1 MKKTLNGL
9 LVSGFTW
16 FLFTGGIGLFKMVN
30 QHTGYKAILI
40 FIVAA
45 LALILSIAQM
55 YHLGNDMEIG
65 DKARKQSD
73 ILETKKN
80 DLPKV

>member
-1 MKKTLNGL
+1 MKKVINGL

-45 LALILSIAQM
+45 VALITSVGQM
-55 YHLGNDMEIG
+55 YHIGRDMEIA
-65 DKARKQSD
+65 DKAKK
-73 ILETKKN
+73 LTAEMEAKKN

>member
-1 MKKTLNGL
+1 MKKTINGL

-45 LALILSIAQM
+45 LTLIVSIGQM
-55 YHLGNDMEIG
+55 YHIGCDMELA
-65 DKARKQSD
+65 DMAKKLTA
-73 ILETKKN
+73 EMEAKKN
-80 DLPKV
+80 DLPKL